1 MSDITII
8 LCYLWNREW
17 VFNIVNVLF
26 HSCVK
31 RFISDEQCDID
42 EILRRAETTDEAP
55 ITAGEELLS
64 AFKVASFAAFEEDKD
79 TQSEQEVDEESRD
92 WVRGFF
98 YYNFVL
104 MIPSD
109 CWK

>member
-1 MSDITII
+1 M
-8 LCYLWNREW
+8 L
-17 VFNIVNVLF
+17 
-26 HSCVK
+26 
-31 RFISDEQCDID
+31 QCDID

-92 WVRGFF
+92 WVGG
-98 YYNFVL
+98 FVL
-104 MIPSD
+104 SMHYGFLHLAFL
-109 CWK
+109 